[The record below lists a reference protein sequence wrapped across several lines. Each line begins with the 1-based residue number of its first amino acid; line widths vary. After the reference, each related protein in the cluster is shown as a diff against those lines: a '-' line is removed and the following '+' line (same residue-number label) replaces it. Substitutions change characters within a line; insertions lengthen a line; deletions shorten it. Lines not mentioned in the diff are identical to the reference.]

1 MRRRLAAN
9 AATAAAGYWLA
20 AAAAAADREH
30 VAATRGSSAARGRR
44 RHARRGRRCCRRCRG
59 GGERRRG
66 RGRGRF
72 GASAPASPPSTPLRP
87 TASHRTVKIQAC
99 LLLVAA
105 RHRAHHQRLPARR
118 RCSATARRSPPLCY
132 ASACL
137 LPPPAHVYLR
147 FLHFQHPFHY
157 SKRLPAVLPLCGAAH
172 EGRRCGTVSPAP
184 RLRGPPAQPPCA
196 VSFQKAIQIMVAQLW
211 ERCRAAEGWQ
221 ARRRVLP
228 VAAADGQLA
237 APVDRRLTAR
247 WRPCSPPSLIH
258 SAPNRFSRAKYKA
271 GRAKTGRLG
280 RIFARRRPRNGV
292 LAAEHCPY
300 LPAAS
305 PSPDPLA
312 AFLMLS
318 GARIYKN
325 YRVTR
330 LGRVRK
336 DIDQN
341 RVLDVRAAPPL

>member
-1 MRRRLAAN
+1 MF
-9 AATAAAGYWLA
+9 TCVYFTFST
-20 AAAAAADREH
+20 H
-30 VAATRGSSAARGRR
+30 SIAARGCRQSCR
-44 RHARRGRRCCRRCRG
+44 CAAPLTRGA
-59 GGERRRG
+59 
-66 RGRGRF
+66 
-72 GASAPASPPSTPLRP
+72 GAAPFLLPL
-87 TASHRTVKIQAC
+87 AC
-99 LLLVAA
+99 VALLL
-105 RHRAHHQRLPARR
+105 
-118 RCSATARRSPPLCY
+118 
-132 ASACL
+132 
-137 LPPPAHVYLR
+137 
-147 FLHFQHPFHY
+147 
-157 SKRLPAVLPLCGAAH
+157 
-172 EGRRCGTVSPAP
+172 
-184 RLRGPPAQPPCA
+184 QPPCA

-237 APVDRRLTAR
+237 APVDRRSTAR
-247 WRPCSPPSLIH
+247 WRPCSPPPLIH
-258 SAPNRFSRAKYKA
+258 SAPNRFSGAKYKA

-280 RIFARRRPRNGV
+280 SIFARRRPRNGV

-300 LPAAS
+300 LLAAS

-341 RVLDVRAAPPL
+341 RGSGCSSPLLAKRWPISRPAAFWRPGGIGEAWCSCSSAYLWGAGEGRTSGTARRWRRTAASAAAPTPAACTQGAAPRPLSRVTRRQLQRRPPSRYASSRKSKRERIRPFIFSASRSAFCASLIAASETFGGGGGGGGGMQWRGVLDA